1 VGRRDVNV
9 AIREVT
15 GAEIEPLVPLL
26 LQAEPSERALRW
38 GFEHLSDAVYRMDA
52 DGELAGAATMLWR
65 REPSEIVELAI
76 DPVRQGQRL
85 GRTFLEWLAEEGR
98 RRGRTSLV
106 VGTSSTSADNILFY
120 QKCGF
125 RLDDIRLD
133 YFWYYDE
140 PVLENGLIVRDMIV
154 FRRAL

>member
-1 VGRRDVNV
+1 MNLV
-9 AIREVT
+9 IRE
-15 GAEIEPLVPLL
+15 ASLSEYDPLVPLL

-38 GFEHLSDAVYRMDA
+38 SFEHMSDAVYRMDV
-52 DGELAGAATMLWR
+52 DGVLAGAATMLWR
-65 REPSEIVELAI
+65 RDPSEIIELAI
-76 DPVRQGQRL
+76 DPARHGQGL
-85 GRTFLEWLAEEGR
+85 GRTFLDWLADEAR

-125 RLDDIRLD
+125 RLDDVRLD

-140 PVLENGLIVRDMIV
+140 PVMENGLVVRDMIV
-154 FRRAL
+154 FRRALS

>member
-1 VGRRDVNV
+1 MNV
-9 AIREVT
+9 TITDVT
-15 GAEIEPLVPLL
+15 GAEREPLVPLL

-38 GFEHLSDAVYRMDA
+38 SFERMSDAVYRMDV

-65 REPSEIVELAI
+65 REPCEIIELAI
-76 DPVRQGQRL
+76 DPARQRQGL
-85 GRTFLEWLAEEGR
+85 GRRFLDWLADEAR
-98 RRGRTSLV
+98 RRTQPAIV

-140 PVLENGLIVRDMIV
+140 PVIENGLVVRDMIV
-154 FRRAL
+154 FRRTL

>member
-1 VGRRDVNV
+1 MNV
-9 AIREVT
+9 TIHEVPA
-15 GAEIEPLVPLL
+15 AEYEPLVPLL

-38 GFEHLSDAVYRMDA
+38 SFEHLSDAVYRMDV
-52 DGELAGAATMLWR
+52 DGALAGAATMLWR
-65 REPSEIVELAI
+65 RDPCEIIELAV
-76 DPVRQGQRL
+76 DPALQGRGL
-85 GRTFLEWLAEEGR
+85 GRRFLDWLADEAR
-98 RRGRTSLV
+98 ARGRASIV

-140 PVLENGLIVRDMIV
+140 PVIENGLVVRDMIV
-154 FRRAL
+154 FRRML